1 MLRDLLRE
9 LPLIAILRGI
19 TPAELPTATDVLI
32 AAGFKII
39 EVPLNSPRP
48 LDSLKYLASRSGPG
62 LLVGAGTVLSPA
74 EAEAVAATGARLAV
88 APNCNP
94 AVIAAARRRGLLV
107 LPGVATPSEALAALE
122 AGATGLKM
130 FPAEILPPKAV
141 KAWRAVLPAET
152 LLLPVGGIT
161 PGNMAEYRA
170 AGADGFGIGSAL
182 YWPGMAAKELTERAR
197 VFAEACRGVA

>member
-74 EAEAVAATGARLAV
+74 EAEAVAATRARLVV

-94 AVIAAARRRGLLV
+94 TVIAAARRRGLLV

-161 PGNMAEYRA
+161 PENMA
-170 AGADGFGIGSAL
+170 
-182 YWPGMAAKELTERAR
+182 
-197 VFAEACRGVA
+197 

>member
-19 TPAELPTATDVLI
+19 TPAELPMATDVLI

-74 EAEAVAATGARLAV
+74 EAEAVAATRARLVV

-94 AVIAAARRRGLLV
+94 TVIAAARRRGLLV

-161 PGNMAEYRA
+161 PENMAEYRA

-182 YWPGMAAKELTERAR
+182 YRPGMAAKELTERAR